1 MAVEPENH
9 VGAIEAVDPGA
20 DPVPPSGA
28 LTHDLG
34 EEVDNIAVAVR
45 GRLTRVR
52 QEVVAIGRDL
62 HRAKAMLKRGQWLPW
77 LSAEFGM
84 TARTAENYM
93 NVADRFGEKF
103 ESLSNLRLETAY
115 KLAARSTPDEVINK
129 VMALAASQ
137 EGLKDA
143 DAAEL
148 MRQSERRPP
157 KTQAMAP
164 VAGDT
169 ATRAKPHADPLNDW
183 TSQAFDLLKA
193 QMKDKP
199 RLKTLA
205 TLLRRADIDSLL
217 DRIDRYLVAAL

>member
-1 MAVEPENH
+1 MAVESESH
-9 VGAIEAVDPGA
+9 VAAIDTVYTGA
-20 DPVPPSGA
+20 DQVPSSGA

-34 EEVDNIAVAVR
+34 EEVYNIAVAVR
-45 GRLTRVR
+45 GRMNRVR
-52 QEVVAIGRDL
+52 QEIVAIGRDL
-62 HRAKAMLKRGQWLPW
+62 HRAKALLKRGQWLPW
-77 LSAEFGM
+77 LSTEFGM

-93 NVADRFGEKF
+93 NVAARFGEQF

-143 DAAEL
+143 EAAEL

-157 KTQAMAP
+157 KTKAPAP
-164 VAGDT
+164 VTADT
-169 ATRAKPHADPLNDW
+169 ATRVKPPADPLNDW